1 MTMTGIWR
9 TLAGGALYGGLPL
22 VAAVSVTVGWRSFV
36 GPHARPV
43 SSRTF
48 ARTPERMVRG
58 RYLVTAVTGCLDCH
72 SPHDW
77 SRHDAPVPAGWEGAG
92 QDMIGYKELPGH
104 VVAPNLTPDPTTG
117 TGTWTDDTLARAIRE
132 GIGHDGR
139 ALFPMMPYQ
148 RYRTLSDEDL
158 ASIVVFLRTLPP
170 VRNPLPTTRLAFP
183 LQYLIRKAPQPITQ
197 AVPPPDV
204 STPVKRGA
212 YLGTIAACAECHT
225 PQQRGEPMSGLPFA
239 GGFVV
244 EGPWGRVASA
254 NLTPDPSGIPY
265 YDAHLFIEA
274 IRTGQVKART
284 LNQIMPWRFY
294 RNMTDDDLEA
304 IFVYLQ
310 RLSPVRHHVDNAQPP
325 TLCLVCKRWHG
336 AGDQNQPASLEAR
349 RTASRQ

>member
-1 MTMTGIWR
+1 MMRPGTRRM
-9 TLAGGALYGGLPL
+9 LVGGALLGGLL
-22 VAAVSVTVGWRSFV
+22 FVVAVSVTVGWPFI
-36 GPHARPV
+36 GPRARPV

-48 ARTPERMVRG
+48 ARTPERLVRG

-77 SRHDAPVPAGWEGAG
+77 SRHDAPIPAGWEGAG
-92 QDMIGYKELPGH
+92 QDMVLYKELPGH
-104 VVAPNLTPDPTTG
+104 VVAPNLTPDPDTG

-139 ALFPMMPYQ
+139 ALFPMMPFQ

-158 ASIVVFLRTLPP
+158 ASIVVFLRALPP
-170 VRNPLPTTRLAFP
+170 VRNPLPTTHLAFP
-183 LQYLIRKAPQPITQ
+183 MRYLIRNAPQPITQ
-197 AVPPPDV
+197 PVPPPDL

-212 YLGTIAACAECHT
+212 YLATIASCTECHT
-225 PQQRGEPMSGLPFA
+225 PQQQGEPMSGLSFA

-274 IRTGQVKART
+274 IRTGQVVART
-284 LNQIMPWRFY
+284 LNQIMPWRVY
-294 RNMTDDDLEA
+294 RNMTDDDLDA
-304 IFVYLQ
+304 IFMYLQ
-310 RLSPVRHHVDNAQPP
+310 TLSPVRHHVDNAQPP
-325 TLCLVCKRWHG
+325 TWCLVCKNSHG
-336 AGDQNQPASLEAR
+336 AGDQNQPLSLEAR

>member
-1 MTMTGIWR
+1 VTVIRKILVGGG
-9 TLAGGALYGGLPL
+9 LGALLL
-22 VAAVSVTVGWRSFV
+22 VTAVTVSVGWRPLL
-36 GPHARPV
+36 GPRRRPV

-48 ARTPERMVRG
+48 ARTPDRLARG
-58 RYLVTAVTGCLDCH
+58 GYLVKAVTGCLDCH

-77 SRHDAPVPAGWEGAG
+77 RQHEAPIPAGREGAG
-92 QDMIGYKELPGH
+92 QDMIGWKELPGH
-104 VVAPNLTPDPTTG
+104 VVAPNLTPDPDTG

-139 ALFPMMPYQ
+139 ALFPMMPFE

-158 ASIVVFLRTLPP
+158 ASMVVFLRSLPP

-183 LQYLIRKAPQPITQ
+183 VRYLIRNAPEPITQ
-197 AVPPPDV
+197 PVPPPDV

-212 YLGTIAACAECHT
+212 YLATIASCTECHT
-225 PQQRGEPMSGLPFA
+225 PQQQGEPMSGLPFA
-239 GGFVV
+239 GGFVL

-274 IRTGQVKART
+274 IRAGQVKART
-284 LNQIMPWRFY
+284 LNQIMPWRVY

-304 IFVYLQ
+304 IFMYLQ
-310 RLSPVRHHVDNAQPP
+310 TLSPVRHHVDNAQPP
-325 TLCLVCKRWHG
+325 TLCLVCKSSHG
-336 AGDQNQPASLEAR
+336 AGDQNQPSSSEAR